1 VVYAQAKTPLY
12 SYRHFREENQAF
24 SLGAGLYDKRMNEFL
39 PRTQQFYI
47 YYFLLFNHEP
57 TRTKLTFASIF
68 YPKTSNFIIIQG
80 FRRLSDYFKQQV
92 RGG

>member
-1 VVYAQAKTPLY
+1 MAKVKSTAKTV
-12 SYRHFREENQAF
+12 SNFTFN
-24 SLGAGLYDKRMNEFL
+24 
-39 PRTQQFYI
+39 I
-47 YYFLLFNHEP
+47 FLLFKHEP